1 MQFFASAIATLQT
14 LVMPSALALA
24 CGAWSIC
31 WRATARTTPVQMLMV
46 DKEADNKQ
54 HTKTTAPRY
63 SEAWKHG
70 RNVHSF
76 MLLYT

>member
-1 MQFFASAIATLQT
+1 MVKHIILWNLKETYSDSEKDEIRKNIKRELEN
-14 LVMPSALALA
+14 LK
-24 CGAWSIC
+24 G
-31 WRATARTTPVQMLMV
+31 MLMV

>member
-1 MQFFASAIATLQT
+1 MKITFYTT
-14 LVMPSALALA
+14 
-24 CGAWSIC
+24 
-31 WRATARTTPVQMLMV
+31 WRPGLHNRFPDRMLMV

>member
-1 MQFFASAIATLQT
+1 MSGAAST
-14 LVMPSALALA
+14 
-24 CGAWSIC
+24 C
-31 WRATARTTPVQMLMV
+31 WRVMDRITPAAMLMV

>member
-1 MQFFASAIATLQT
+1 M
-14 LVMPSALALA
+14 AL
-24 CGAWSIC
+24 I
-31 WRATARTTPVQMLMV
+31 TPVPMLMV

>member
-1 MQFFASAIATLQT
+1 M
-14 LVMPSALALA
+14 
-24 CGAWSIC
+24 
-31 WRATARTTPVQMLMV
+31 TTQVQMLMV

>member
-1 MQFFASAIATLQT
+1 M
-14 LVMPSALALA
+14 AL
-24 CGAWSIC
+24 
-31 WRATARTTPVQMLMV
+31 TTPALMLMV

>member
-1 MQFFASAIATLQT
+1 MKL
-14 LVMPSALALA
+14 
-24 CGAWSIC
+24 
-31 WRATARTTPVQMLMV
+31 TTILLGIMLMV

-54 HTKTTAPRY
+54 HAKTTAPRY